1 MDPPPGN
8 GSLYTTLDTSRDEIR
23 LLEITSVEP
32 VVCKLSIV
40 SLLDEPEFSALSYT
54 WGDAS
59 VTEPIIVE
67 GQSIAVTTSL
77 THALKAVYFQWTE
90 GCCSDDNS
98 GHRIWVDA
106 VCINQP
112 DIQEK
117 NSQIP
122 LMYKIYTSAQRTF
135 CWVGLPTPELL
146 GAFDIFAYLIQE
158 FDSRSKSQQE
168 GENFMQGID
177 VDLAALIPP
186 MSHLFYTQYWR
197 RMWIVQEA
205 VLSKEALLVSGTRA
219 LSLAA
224 ISFVNKWLEVYG
236 LRHDATSAPV
246 SGDEEVLAIEATRA
260 KVRGGKYLAMA
271 KIENAKSFVETR
283 AAYWSEETDIIF
295 CRTGMHMYNN
305 FSTYAATNPKDLV
318 YGLMAVLGFTLAID
332 YSPAKTVA
340 DVYCDFVAKW
350 LSTCGPESYELSG
363 GDLWFLAHAG
373 IVHSWE
379 VIPRLPSWAPNFVA
393 ISKFE
398 EAQGRIFCL
407 VEDRSIEA
415 FGDHRLIPT
424 CSEGSLHCAAAFVDQ
439 IADTGPAITKY
450 TGMNEPPAQWTQW
463 AVEALVRSP
472 IHPESQRHRA
482 FGLLEAI
489 MHMND
494 YLKNVKLKH
503 TKDLVDSTT
512 YGYPQLF
519 HWFLLLLFEAW
530 RVNYENDDEHAFHAA
545 FRTDRVWDS
554 DEFDPHELAR
564 WRLMRATPE
573 LSSCLPGHGQTVHDW
588 VTALGKLSDLR
599 PLETEGG
606 YFGLCPPLTEKGDIV
621 AVLCGCSNPVVLRKM
636 GDHYSH
642 LGVCYVSEYMS
653 GGKRSGLNASS
664 FEARKIEIR

>member
-1 MDPPPGN
+1 MDLSPGN
-8 GSLYTTLDTSRDEIR
+8 DSLYTTLDTCRDEIR

-90 GCCSDDNS
+90 GCCSEDNS

-122 LMYKIYTSAQRTF
+122 LMYEIYTSAQRTF

-146 GAFDIFAYLIQE
+146 GAFDVFAYLFQE
-158 FDSRSKSQQE
+158 IDSRLKMGQE
-168 GENFMQGID
+168 GKNLLQSID
-177 VDLAALIPP
+177 VDLVALMPR
-186 MSHLFYTQYWR
+186 MSHLFFTQYWR
-197 RMWIVQEA
+197 RIWIVQEV

-224 ISFVNKWLEVYG
+224 IICVNDWLKVYG
-236 LRHDATSAPV
+236 SRHDSTSAPV
-246 SGDEEVLAIEATRA
+246 SGEEQALEIEVTRA
-260 KVRGGKYLAMA
+260 SIRGVHYLELA
-271 KIENAKSFVETR
+271 KIERARFLVKER
-283 AAYWSEETDIIF
+283 AAYWSEETDVHF
-295 CRTGMHMYNN
+295 CRTGMHMYNGL
-305 FSTYAATNPKDLV
+305 STYAATNPKDLV
-318 YGLMAVLGFTLAID
+318 YGLMAVSGFTLAVD

-350 LSTCGPESYELSG
+350 LSTCGPESLKRGG

-373 IVHSWE
+373 IGHSWE
-379 VIPRLPSWAPNFVA
+379 MIPGLPSWAPNFVA
-393 ISKFE
+393 ISELE
-398 EAQGRIFCL
+398 EAQGRILCTA
-407 VEDRSIEA
+407 EDRSTEA

-424 CSEGSLHCAAAFVDQ
+424 CSEGSLHCAAAFVDE
-439 IADTGPAITKY
+439 IVDTGPAITGF
-450 TGMNEPPAQWTQW
+450 TRTDEPPAQWAHW

-472 IHPESQRHRA
+472 IHTQSQRHRA
-482 FGLLEAI
+482 LVLLEAI
-489 MHMND
+489 LHMRFKD
-494 YLKNVKLKH
+494 
-503 TKDLVDSTT
+503 TKELVYSGK
-512 YGYPQLF
+512 YGYMQLV
-519 HWFLLLLFEAW
+519 HWFLFLLFRAW
-530 RVNYENDDEHAFHAA
+530 TFKYENDDEHAFYAA
-545 FRTDRVWDS
+545 FCIDHVWDS
-554 DEFDPHELAR
+554 DEFDPHESAR
-564 WRLMRATPE
+564 WRLMRMVPN
-573 LSSCLPGHGQTVHDW
+573 LRSPGLGQTIYYW
-588 VTALGKLSDLR
+588 IAALESSSGLR
-599 PLETEGG
+599 LFETKEG
-606 YFGLCPPLTEKGDIV
+606 YFGLCPPLVEKGDNI

-642 LGVCYVSEYMS
+642 VGVCYVAEYMS
-653 GGKRSGLNASS
+653 DEKRSGLKAAS

>member
-1 MDPPPGN
+1 MDLSPGN
-8 GSLYTTLDTSRDEIR
+8 DSLYTTLDTCRDEIR

-77 THALKAVYFQWTE
+77 IHALKAVYFQWTE

-122 LMYKIYTSAQRTF
+122 LMYEIYTSAQRTF

-146 GAFDIFAYLIQE
+146 GAFDVFAYLFQE
-158 FDSRSKSQQE
+158 IDSRLKMGQE
-168 GENFMQGID
+168 GKNLLQSID
-177 VDLAALIPP
+177 VDLVALMPR
-186 MSHLFYTQYWR
+186 MSHLFFTQYWR
-197 RMWIVQEA
+197 RIWIVQEV

-224 ISFVNKWLEVYG
+224 IICVNDWLKVYG
-236 LRHDATSAPV
+236 SRHDSTSAPV
-246 SGDEEVLAIEATRA
+246 SGEEQALEIEVTRA
-260 KVRGGKYLAMA
+260 SIRGVHYLELA
-271 KIENAKSFVETR
+271 KIERARFLVKER
-283 AAYWSEETDIIF
+283 AAYWSEETDVHF
-295 CRTGMHMYNN
+295 CRTGMHMYNGL
-305 FSTYAATNPKDLV
+305 STYAATNPKDLV
-318 YGLMAVLGFTLAID
+318 YGLMAVSGFTLAVD

-350 LSTCGPESYELSG
+350 LSTCGPESLKRGG

-373 IVHSWE
+373 IGHSWE
-379 VIPRLPSWAPNFVA
+379 VIPGLPSWAPNFVA
-393 ISKFE
+393 ISE
-398 EAQGRIFCL
+398 LEPAQGRIFCT

-424 CSEGSLHCAAAFVDQ
+424 CSADSLHCAAAFVDE
-439 IADTGPAITKY
+439 IADAGPAITRF
-450 TGMNEPPAQWTQW
+450 TGIDGPPAQWTQW
-463 AVEALVRSP
+463 VVEALVRSP
-472 IHPESQRHRA
+472 IHTESQRHRT

-489 MHMND
+489 LHM
-494 YLKNVKLKH
+494 KFMTFKH
-503 TKDLVDSTT
+503 TKEEMYSTT
-512 YGYPQLF
+512 CGYPQLV
-519 HWFLLLLFEAW
+519 HWFLFLLFEAW
-530 RVNYENDDEHAFHAA
+530 KFKYKNNDEHAFYAA
-545 FRTDRVWDS
+545 CYTDQVWDS
-554 DEFDPHELAR
+554 DEFDPYESAR
-564 WRLMRATPE
+564 WRLMRVTPKP
-573 LSSCLPGHGQTVHDW
+573 SSPGFDQTIAYW
-588 VTALGKLSDLR
+588 FAALEKFSDLR
-599 PLETEGG
+599 PFETKEG
-606 YFGLCPPLTEKGDIV
+606 YFGLCPPLTGKGDII

-642 LGVCYVSEYMS
+642 VGVCYVSEYMS
-653 GGKRSGLNASS
+653 DEKRSGLNAAS